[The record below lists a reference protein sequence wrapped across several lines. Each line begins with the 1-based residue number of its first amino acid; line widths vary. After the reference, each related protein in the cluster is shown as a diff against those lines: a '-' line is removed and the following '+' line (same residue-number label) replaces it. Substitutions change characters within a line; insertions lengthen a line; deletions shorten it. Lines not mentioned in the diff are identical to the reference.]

1 MQFLMMNLNVDD
13 GLLHFGDD
21 DGDDGGDD
29 DVSDARQRWMIAV
42 ALPVDDLKSILNKIH
57 YCFLSV
63 VVSHLFSLFFV
74 PQFLYFYFHE
84 NSLTTSLGPPTWYVV
99 GDSPEGR

>member
-1 MQFLMMNLNVDD
+1 MNLNVGD
-13 GLLHFGDD
+13 GLSHFGDD
-21 DGDDGGDD
+21 DGDGGDD
-29 DVSDARQRWMIAV
+29 DDASDARQRWMIAV

-63 VVSHLFSLFFV
+63 VVVVVVIHLFSLFFV

-99 GDSPEGR
+99 GDNPEGR